1 MDNLYF
7 APSFYS
13 HIVNGLFLL
22 FAFIIVYNN
31 YSKLKKLDV
40 YKILILTLLFS
51 ISIGV
56 HGISHLGLE
65 KGYSFNPV
73 TLIFSLI

>member
-1 MDNLYF
+1 MDSLYF

-13 HIVNGLFLL
+13 HIINGLFLL

-31 YSKLKKLDV
+31 YSNLKKLDV
-40 YKILILTLLFS
+40 YKILILILLFS